1 MEKANLYVTEHGAV
15 VGCSNERLVVK
26 RAGSVLASLPA
37 ERVNQIVILGNVILT
52 AQAVALVLD
61 RAIPVAYLSAAGN
74 YRGRIEPEGSRT
86 GALRRNQSISL
97 SNPSMCLKLASS
109 VVSARISNSIVF
121 CSRRS
126 AVVPEGNLEIMRHM
140 HRKALRAESIQK
152 LRGYEGAVSKLHFAN
167 LSHMLDSSLGFKQ
180 RVRVKPPDPVNSML
194 NLSYTLL
201 YNQVR
206 AAINLAGLDPYQ
218 GFMHVD
224 EPGHAS
230 LASDLIEPFRPLIGD
245 SVVLSVINRHV
256 LKKEDFEETREGVR
270 LRKDSL
276 PKFMQAFDRRMSTKV
291 SYLRRGETISW
302 YRCLEFQA
310 RDFAAALRNGGDFE
324 PIVVRT

>member
-1 MEKANLYVTEHGAV
+1 MDKANLYVTEHGDV
-15 VGCSNERLVVK
+15 VGCSNERLVLK

-37 ERVNQIVILGNVILT
+37 ERVNQVVILGNAVLT

-61 RAIPVAYLSAAGN
+61 RGIPVAYLSIAGS

-86 GALRRNQSISL
+86 GALRRTQSISL
-97 SNPSMCLKLASS
+97 SEPTRCLELASR
-109 VVSARISNSIVF
+109 VVAARIANSIVF

-126 AVVPEGNLEIMRHM
+126 AVLPEGNLEIMRHM
-140 HRKALRAESIQK
+140 HRRALRAESIDS
-152 LRGYEGAVSKLHFAN
+152 LRGYEGTMSRLHFEN
-167 LSHMLDSSLGFKQ
+167 FSHMLEPSFGFSK
-180 RVRVKPPDPVNSML
+180 RIRVKPPDPINSML

-230 LASDLIEPFRPLIGD
+230 LASDLMEPFRPLIGD

-256 LKKEDFEETREGVR
+256 LKKEDFEETAEGIR
-270 LRKDSL
+270 LRKGSL
-276 PKFMQAFDRRMSTKV
+276 AKFMQAFDQRMSTTV
-291 SYLRRGETISW
+291 RYLRRGETINW
-302 YRCLEFQA
+302 YRCLEYQV
-310 RDFAAALRNGGDFE
+310 RDFAAALRSGGDFE